1 MKLITLL
8 TQLEIYCKRR
18 VVGGGVA
25 DSDEIADV
33 MRNVLTK

>member
-8 TQLEIYCKRR
+8 TRLEIYCKMWVGEG
-18 VVGGGVA
+18 VV